1 MKKLLGIIGAAL
13 FASTSGAVSAM
24 AQVVRKG
31 EDGHMGLQ
39 PAATPIME
47 QLTSF
52 HNLLLSIITV
62 ITVMVAVLLVWVM
75 IRYNRKSNPKP
86 SKTSHNT
93 LVEVVWTVVPILI
106 LVLIAIPSFKLLYL
120 QDEIPEADLVVK
132 ATGHQWYW
140 SYEYPDY
147 DNMAFDALMLDE
159 KYYTDMSSDV
169 QGERKD
175 AEMRLAEFLVR
186 DEPPQTFRLLDTDTR
201 IVVPVGK
208 VVKMLVTAS
217 DVLHS
222 WAIPSF
228 GVKIDAVPGRLNETW
243 FQADEIGTYY
253 GQCSEICGIRH
264 AYMPIVVEVVSE
276 EDFKLWVEKARAEYA
291 EAPGSTRL
299 ASAGRQVH

>member
-1 MKKLLGIIGAAL
+1 M
-13 FASTSGAVSAM
+13 SAV

-31 EDGHMGLQ
+31 EDGHFGFQ

-52 HNLLLSIITV
+52 HNLLLWIITV
-62 ITVMVAVLLVWVM
+62 ITVMVAILLVWVM

-159 KYYTDMSSDV
+159 KYYTDMSSDA
-169 QGERKD
+169 QGERQD

>member
-1 MKKLLGIIGAAL
+1 M
-13 FASTSGAVSAM
+13 
-24 AQVVRKG
+24 
-31 EDGHMGLQ
+31 
-39 PAATPIME
+39 
-47 QLTSF
+47 
-52 HNLLLSIITV
+52 
-62 ITVMVAVLLVWVM
+62 
-75 IRYNRKSNPKP
+75 
-86 SKTSHNT
+86 
-93 LVEVVWTVVPILI
+93 
-106 LVLIAIPSFKLLYL
+106 
-120 QDEIPEADLVVK
+120 
-132 ATGHQWYW
+132 
-140 SYEYPDY
+140 
-147 DNMAFDALMLDE
+147 
-159 KYYTDMSSDV
+159 
-169 QGERKD
+169 
-175 AEMRLAEFLVR
+175 
-186 DEPPQTFRLLDTDTR
+186 
-201 IVVPVGK
+201 PVGK